1 MEKQL
6 QEYLMILKNK
16 GIVYGTLLDVP
27 AILWKEWNMLDGLV
41 IMVTGHMKK
50 WEHERAKGRA

>member
-1 MEKQL
+1 
-6 QEYLMILKNK
+6 MILKKK

-27 AILWKEWNMLDGLV
+27 AMLWKEWNMLDGLV
-41 IMVTGHMKK
+41 IMVTGHTKK